1 MAPWSGGVWRWDG
14 KTLTHYPVKEGARDV
29 KMVGIFQ
36 DRRGD
41 LWLGT
46 QESGAYKFNGQSF
59 EPFKP

>member
-1 MAPWSGGVWRWDG
+1 MAQS
-14 KTLTHYPVKEGARDV
+14 LTHYPVKEGARDV

-46 QESGAYKFNGQSF
+46 QELGAFKFNGQSF